1 MTTLDVRGLSVE
13 VGGKTVVSDLSF
25 TLRAG
30 DKMGVVGRNGAGKTS
45 LLKVLGGEDLP
56 LHGTVTR
63 TGAIGYLRQDPR
75 QHRADDHVTGL
86 EHILAARDLVD
97 LARRLEKARIQLEES
112 HARHERRAVRA
123 PGGGVPG
130 ARWLRGRVRGAN
142 ADRGPRPGERPPGA
156 PGACAVRR
164 RAPTSG
170 ARADP
175 VRRERPADAG
185 RADEPPGCRREALAD
200 EVPGVVPRRA
210 DRGQPRPEAARR
222 VDHPDPARRSRSG
235 RRVPRNV
242 LAVPEGALGG

>member
-1 MTTLDVRGLSVE
+1 MLIIDFPPGPLRFHHLQEHAAMTTLDVRGLSVE

-112 HARHERRAVRA
+112 HGGHATSRGSRAWRRSTGSSVAT
-123 PGGGVPG
+123 
-130 ARWLRGRVRGAN
+130 
-142 ADRGPRPGERPPGA
+142 RPSP
-156 PGACAVRR
+156 
-164 RAPTSG
+164 
-170 ARADP
+170 
-175 VRRERPADAG
+175 RREP
-185 RADEPPGCRREALAD
+185 
-200 EVPGVVPRRA
+200 
-210 DRGQPRPEAARR
+210 
-222 VDHPDPARRSRSG
+222 
-235 RRVPRNV
+235 
-242 LAVPEGALGG
+242 